1 MSRISRIGWAI
12 VVCSITVLSPAQDG
26 KVVRDLGL
34 WSGMGVEK
42 TIMKDWTFSL
52 KQELRLKK
60 DITEINNYFTQG
72 GISYRIN
79 RNFSVEGS
87 FRYTRDKNDDG
98 SYDNRSRYN
107 LDFRYKGKLEFLTI
121 YYRLRYQKEVEGTRI
136 LDSREPYEKFA
147 RNRMIFRYNDLKKI
161 EPYLSVEL
169 FQLFTQYQFPDY
181 DHMRLMAGIR
191 YNPEKIGEINVAY
204 GFNRELSTSL
214 PVTAYIIEINYTFSF

>member
-1 MSRISRIGWAI
+1 